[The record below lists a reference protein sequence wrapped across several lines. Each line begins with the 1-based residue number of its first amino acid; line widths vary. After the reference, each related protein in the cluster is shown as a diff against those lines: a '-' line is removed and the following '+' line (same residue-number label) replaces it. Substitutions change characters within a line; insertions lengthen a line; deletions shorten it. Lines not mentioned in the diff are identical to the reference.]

1 MKRII
6 TIIAAFAVVLF
17 NSCQKTMPGSKEGVP
32 MTIQASVS
40 APAGTKTLYE
50 YDMED
55 KTLKGS
61 WDSEESIT
69 VVSFGKD
76 GITAV
81 DTFTSTGEEG
91 RKKAEFSGTWTGNEG
106 DKVICLY
113 PSVDTYAGNSIF
125 DGVREGSPTIYMRNL
140 STASGALQHD
150 DPSSISDVDL
160 MLGEVIID
168 GDVAHVFMEH
178 QLAVFRIEVTLRH
191 FPYEA
196 PPGSPFDQARVN
208 SIRIKCIDPDSEEE
222 EEWGVN
228 GDPVFVRMSGL
239 DVTTGSYTGTPFTI
253 ERGPLDYYLLDSGN
267 YSDLTLMDED
277 VVEKTFFVPVRF
289 DKDLEAGY
297 ELCLQFGGNYYDDEE
312 ERRNSVT
319 VFPGCDMRKT
329 IISDLPLENGKIYNF
344 KVTI

>member
-17 NSCQKTMPGSKEGVP
+17 NSCQKQITEKKVGVP
-32 MTIQASVS
+32 LTIQASVA

-50 YDMED
+50 YDRED

-81 DTFTSTGEEG
+81 DTFTSTGEKG

-140 STASGALQHD
+140 STASGALQHN

-178 QLAVFRIEVTLRH
+178 QLAVFRI
-191 FPYEA
+191 
-196 PPGSPFDQARVN
+196 
-208 SIRIKCIDPDSEEE
+208 
-222 EEWGVN
+222 
-228 GDPVFVRMSGL
+228 
-239 DVTTGSYTGTPFTI
+239 
-253 ERGPLDYYLLDSGN
+253 
-267 YSDLTLMDED
+267 
-277 VVEKTFFVPVRF
+277 
-289 DKDLEAGY
+289 
-297 ELCLQFGGNYYDDEE
+297 
-312 ERRNSVT
+312 
-319 VFPGCDMRKT
+319 
-329 IISDLPLENGKIYNF
+329 
-344 KVTI
+344 

>member
-1 MKRII
+1 M
-6 TIIAAFAVVLF
+6 TACAAVLMS
-17 NSCQKTMPGSKEGVP
+17 SCQKTPVEKKAGVP
-32 MTIQASVS
+32 MTIQASVV
-40 APAGTKTLYE
+40 APVGTKTLYE
-50 YDMED
+50 YDTES
-55 KTLKGS
+55 KTLEGS

-69 VVSFGKD
+69 VVSFDQG

-81 DTFTSTGEEG
+81 DIFTSTGEAG

-113 PSVDTYAGNSIF
+113 PSVDTYAGISIF
-125 DGVREGSPTIYMRNL
+125 DAVRVGSPTIYMRNL

-150 DPSSISDVDL
+150 KTSSISDVDL
-160 MLGEVIID
+160 MLGEVLIS
-168 GDVAHVFMEH
+168 GNVAHVYLQH
-178 QLAVFRIEVTLRH
+178 QLAVFRIEVTLRN

-208 SIRIKCIDPDSEEE
+208 SIRIKCIDPDSDVE

-228 GDPVFVRMSGL
+228 GDPVFVRFSGL

-253 ERGPLDYYLLDSGN
+253 ERGPQDYYLLDSGN
-267 YSDLTLMDED
+267 NSDLTLMDED

-289 DKDLEAGY
+289 DRDLEAGY

-329 IISDLPLENGKIYNF
+329 ITSKLPLENGKIYGF
-344 KVTI
+344 RVTI